1 MGRPR
6 LWTPAKHAAL
16 MASQTEPP
24 PSPAPL
30 PNYVPVTDRSPMGYA
45 RRDAEQIAVH
55 LSGEIAEL
63 QRRAGALS
71 TDADAERIADAL
83 QRIITSAATA
93 LAHAGRLRG
102 IRETITNFEETP

>member
-6 LWTPAKHAAL
+6 LWTHAKHAAL

-30 PNYVPVTDRSPMGYA
+30 PNYVPVTDRTPIGYA

-63 QRRAGALS
+63 QRRAAALS

-83 QRIITSAATA
+83 QRIIASATTA

>member
-6 LWTPAKHAAL
+6 LWTHAKHAAL

-63 QRRAGALS
+63 QRRAAALS

>member
-1 MGRPR
+1 MGHPR

-30 PNYVPVTDRSPMGYA
+30 PNYVPVTDRTPIGYA
-45 RRDAEQIAVH
+45 RRDAEQTAVH

-63 QRRAGALS
+63 QRRAAALS

-102 IRETITNFEETP
+102 IRETIANFEETP

>member
-1 MGRPR
+1 MGRHR
-6 LWTPAKHAAL
+6 LWTHAKHAAL

-63 QRRAGALS
+63 QRRAAALS